1 MKALK
6 SAGIAM
12 MLLASVALATQDG
25 IILKYTPKKGDVLK
39 LRIKGSLQIMGTD
52 VVANLVTQS
61 TVKEVAEDGSYTL
74 EDKQLG
80 GTASLGGQE
89 MEIPET
95 PGNTVV
101 HNADGTVKEIRGD
114 DIGPE
119 AYRVAALNAWTFP
132 KTAVKVGSK
141 WSEEVKADTDKGTV
155 ALKKDFEVVAE
166 ETVDG
171 VDTLVI
177 KSKISEAS
185 GAEPAAIEGKVWLAK
200 SDSQMVKAEQKWS
213 NVPMAG
219 APGPITGSFVI
230 TREK

>member
-6 SAGIAM
+6 SAGIAL

-25 IILKYTPKKGDVLK
+25 VILKYTPKKGDVLK

-95 PGNTVV
+95 PGNIVV
-101 HNADGTVKEIRGD
+101 FNADGSVKEIRGD
-114 DIGPE
+114 DVGPE
-119 AYRVAALNAWTFP
+119 AYRVAALNATNFP

-141 WSEEVKADTDKGTV
+141 WTEEVKANSEKGTV
-155 ALKKDFEVVAE
+155 AMKREYEVVAE
-166 ETVDG
+166 ETIDG
-171 VDTLVI
+171 VATFVV
-177 KSKISEAS
+177 KSKVSETQ

-200 SDSQMVKAEQKWS
+200 SDSQLVKAEQKWI